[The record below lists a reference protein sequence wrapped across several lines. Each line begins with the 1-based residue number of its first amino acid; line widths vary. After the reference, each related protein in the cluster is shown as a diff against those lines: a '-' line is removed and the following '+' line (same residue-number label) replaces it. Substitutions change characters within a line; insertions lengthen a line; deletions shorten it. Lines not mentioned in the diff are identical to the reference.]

1 VHGAQ
6 TCLASSAC
14 SSCASL
20 QSIQNTEQRPAAGG
34 GSPPL
39 DVRGA
44 SADDACFADS
54 NIAAADVDQTPDA
67 PPALQLPTEVLRNVF
82 SRLDAEALSCA
93 AQTCIHW
100 RAVAYEPAL
109 WRAIAC
115 ARIWLWTPQPPL
127 REFQTWRRLVMY
139 RPHLRT
145 AGIYVRRHQYAKSR
159 SGVIID
165 PGDAA
170 PVFLVTYYRLMRFF
184 TDGTVLSLTTPEPP
198 ERSYRRLRLGPQAAV
213 AQNDL
218 SKVYPYHGTY
228 QLVEHNQTVTI
239 TLPTAQDK
247 LYPNMMNGVQH
258 MAMSLASTHPGA
270 FNRLFLQDHFAVMD
284 SGEVVSYKAGYNEMA
299 WRFVPLYGFSRKVYE
314 HFPKEANAD
323 GNLHHWPAM
332 TGMTTS

>member
-1 VHGAQ
+1 V
-6 TCLASSAC
+6 
-14 SSCASL
+14 
-20 QSIQNTEQRPAAGG
+20 
-34 GSPPL
+34 L
-39 DVRGA
+39 DVDEPKAGA
-44 SADDACFADS
+44 AE
-54 NIAAADVDQTPDA
+54 PDT

-115 ARIWLWTPQPPL
+115 ARVWPTEDPDAMERMLWTPQPPR
-127 REFQTWRRLVMY
+127 REFQTWRRLVIY

-145 AGIYVRRHQYAKSR
+145 TGIYVRRHQYAKSR

-198 ERSYRRLRLGPQAAV
+198 ERSYRRLRLSAQASV
-213 AQNDL
+213 AQSDL
-218 SKVYPYHGTY
+218 NKVYPYHGTY
-228 QLVEHNQTVTI
+228 QLVEHNQTLTV

-247 LYPNMMNGVQH
+247 LYPGMMNGVQH
-258 MAMSLASTHPGA
+258 MAMSLVSTHPGA
-270 FNRLFLQDHFAVMD
+270 FNRLYLRDHFAVMD
-284 SGEVVSYKAGYNEMA
+284 SGEVVSYNADYNEMA
-299 WRFVPLYGFSRKVYE
+299 WRFVPLHGFRTKVYE

-323 GNLHHWPAM
+323 GMLHHWPAM
-332 TGMTTS
+332 TCITSS